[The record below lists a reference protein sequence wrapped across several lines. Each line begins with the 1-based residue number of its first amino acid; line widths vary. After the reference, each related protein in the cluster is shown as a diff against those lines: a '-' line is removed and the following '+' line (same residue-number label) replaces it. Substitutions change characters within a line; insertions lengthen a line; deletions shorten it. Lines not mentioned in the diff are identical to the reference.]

1 MRSQPSIATSAI
13 HNFSDKSAALKLR
26 SVHASPPTAL
36 ALGRPLSVERGSGAC
51 QEIDAGGPLS
61 QKSTAP
67 EHPRSNLH
75 PRYHDSSQ
83 HHTLTSDASTINTNS
98 YITHTSKAIHNG
110 FRCRE
115 CVADWHCQPAKPE
128 AQDRREARCC
138 FHHYGTPTHSFEAK
152 LHGSKQLTCLERL
165 LESPDSERPHSST
178 PSSLP
183 PSRTMPI
190 TSAVTQ
196 SRSTRPSRLRLPRP
210 SSRRSSSRVRLP

>member
-26 SVHASPPTAL
+26 SVHANSPTAL
-36 ALGRPLSVERGSGAC
+36 ALGRTLSVERGSGAC

-67 EHPRSNLH
+67 EHQPNPIRVSRLLTTPYPHVGRLYHKITPSHHIHIIKSYTQWLPLSRVRRRLALPTCQTRGTRSSRSVVLLS
-75 PRYHDSSQ
+75 PLWYVQ
-83 HHTLTSDASTINTNS
+83 TQ
-98 YITHTSKAIHNG
+98 
-110 FRCRE
+110 F
-115 CVADWHCQPAKPE
+115 
-128 AQDRREARCC
+128 EAR
-138 FHHYGTPTHSFEAK
+138 
-152 LHGSKQLTCLERL
+152 LHGSMQLTCLSRL

-183 PSRTMPI
+183 PSRTTPI

-196 SRSTRPSRLRLPRP
+196 SRSTRPSRLRSPRP
-210 SSRRSSSRVRLP
+210 SLKRSSLRVWLP